1 MSAKVIKSSEG
12 LTARQILG
20 VTSRSDATP
29 LKEVE
34 HGTVIP
40 YCGFIEQEIENEAT
54 GEVFISV
61 LLISEPDENGDHKI
75 YATRSESFI
84 RSLYEI
90 IDTLREMNDT
100 DPFSVKIEKL
110 KSKNGREF
118 VTCSLA
124 E

>member
-20 VTSRSDATP
+20 FTSRSDATP

-54 GEVFISV
+54 GEVFNSV
-61 LLISEPDENGDHKI
+61 LLISEPDENGDRKI

>member
-20 VTSRSDATP
+20 ITSRSDATP
-29 LKEVE
+29 LKDVE

-40 YCGFIEQEIENEAT
+40 YCGFIEQEIVNEAN
-54 GEVFISV
+54 GEVFNSV
-61 LLISEPDENGDHKI
+61 LLISKPDEKGDRKI

-90 IDTLREMNDT
+90 IDTLQEMNDT